1 MIIWIAGI
9 AAYAL
14 CIAYLLVRD
23 NDQFGQPRER
33 IL

>member
-9 AAYAL
+9 AAYVW
-14 CIAYLLVRD
+14 CVYLVMTD
-23 NDQFGQPRER
+23 TDQYGQPRER